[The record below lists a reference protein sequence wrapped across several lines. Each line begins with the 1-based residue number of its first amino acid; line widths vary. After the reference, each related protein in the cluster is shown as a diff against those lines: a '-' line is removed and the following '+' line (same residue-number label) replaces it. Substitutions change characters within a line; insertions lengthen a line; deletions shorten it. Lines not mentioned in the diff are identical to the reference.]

1 VAAVAMLALRGAL
14 PHVFTED
21 DAVRRLASFILLW
34 VAALQPI
41 NGVVFALDGLL
52 IGAGDQ
58 RYLART
64 MVLSLA
70 CFVPVAASVLVFDL
84 GIGWLWAAIA
94 VLMTARLATAL
105 TRWRGTAWMT

>member
-1 VAAVAMLALRGAL
+1 MVVLRSVL
-14 PHVFTED
+14 PHVFTDD

-34 VAALQPI
+34 VAALQPV

-58 RYLART
+58 RYLARS

-70 CFVPVAASVLVFDL
+70 CFVPVAASVLVLDL
-84 GIGWLWAAIA
+84 GIGWLWAAIG
-94 VLMTARLATAL
+94 VLMVARLVTAL
-105 TRWRGTAWMT
+105 ARWRGTAWVT